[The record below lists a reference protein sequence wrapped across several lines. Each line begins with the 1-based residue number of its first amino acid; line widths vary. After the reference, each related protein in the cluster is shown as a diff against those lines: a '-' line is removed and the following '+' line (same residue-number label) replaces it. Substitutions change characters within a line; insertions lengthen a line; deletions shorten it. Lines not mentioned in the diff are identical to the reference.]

1 MLIDKFL
8 TYLRGERRYS
18 EHTIEAY
25 ARDLSQFAEFVV
37 GRITN
42 NDVSDVVT
50 GDLFV
55 PSVVTTDDIRAWIID
70 LSSKGLSPA
79 SINRKTSSLRSF
91 YKYLRKIGVVTT
103 NLFLG
108 IEPRKEPS
116 RLPSFVQETKMTDV
130 LNNLEIGFAS
140 DSFAVRRNALLVLL
154 LYTTGLRLAEIRG
167 VRLGDFTNGYSEL
180 RVLGKGNKERI
191 VPVIEYTRRR
201 IIEYIYDLKA
211 RKFCISPDLSLLL
224 TEKGKPVPRSEIY
237 RIVREEL
244 EAAGVLG
251 KRSPHVLRH
260 TFATHMLDG
269 GADIRVIQEL
279 LGHSSLAATQVY
291 THNSIAKLKEAYNS
305 AHPRARKKDEGK

>member
-42 NDVSDVVT
+42 NDVSDAVT

-55 PSVVTTDDIRAWIID
+55 PSAVTTDDIRAWIID

-130 LNNLEIGFAS
+130 LKNLEIGFAS

-167 VRLGDFTNGYSEL
+167 ARLGDFTNGYSEL

-201 IIEYIYDLKA
+201 IIEYIEDLKA

-244 EAAGVLG
+244 EAAGVQG
-251 KRSPHVLRH
+251 KCSPHVLRH

-305 AHPRARKKDEGK
+305 AHPRARKKGEGK